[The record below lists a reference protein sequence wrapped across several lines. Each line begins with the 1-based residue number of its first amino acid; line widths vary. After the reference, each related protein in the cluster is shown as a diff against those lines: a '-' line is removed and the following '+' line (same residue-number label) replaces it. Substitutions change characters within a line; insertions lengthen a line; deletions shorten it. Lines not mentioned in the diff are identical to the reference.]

1 MGKKQVNI
9 HIGQM
14 YASQHPAVIYTLL
27 GSCVAVCLFDP
38 VARVGGMNHI
48 LLPGSAD
55 LRHQAQAARYGD
67 NAIAMLL
74 KRILNVGAIRERVV
88 AKAFGGAHLFKD
100 MSLENST
107 GLKIVDAVLAC
118 LKREGLRLV
127 NQDLGGNYTRKLF
140 FHTDTGD
147 AFLKRLQPDDNRQ
160 ALQIERDLIG
170 QYASFNRQKL

>member
-9 HIGQM
+9 HIGQI
-14 YASQHPAVIYTLL
+14 YASQQPAVVYTLL

-74 KRILNVGAIRERVV
+74 RRILNLGAVRQRVV
-88 AKAFGGAHLFKD
+88 AKAFGGSHLFRD
-100 MSLENST
+100 MSVENST

-118 LKREGLRLV
+118 LKHEGLRLV
-127 NQDLGGNYTRKLF
+127 NQDLGGNYTRMLF
-140 FHTDTGD
+140 FHTDSGEV
-147 AFLKRLQPDDNRQ
+147 FMKRLRPDADGHV
-160 ALQIERDLIG
+160 LKIERDLIG
-170 QYASFNRQKL
+170 QYASGKRQKN

>member
-14 YASQHPAVIYTLL
+14 HASQHPAVIYTLL

-74 KRILNVGAIRERVV
+74 KKVLNVGASRQRVV

-127 NQDLGGNYTRKLF
+127 NQDLAGNFTRKLF
-140 FHTDTGD
+140 FHTDTGE
-147 AFLKRLQPDDNRQ
+147 AYMKRLQPDANRHV
-160 ALQIERDLIG
+160 LQIERELIG
-170 QYASFNRQKL
+170 QYASINRQKA